1 MMISRSLSG
10 AVAALVLA
18 SGAAFAQGAAP
29 AATPQRPAGPP
40 DIKMVGDWA
49 VRCFQVQSV
58 APCDMYQEMQ
68 DQRTQQR
75 VLSVSVAFV
84 PSLNRHGIQIAV
96 PLETSIAKGVVIQ
109 TSSYKSPVLKYS
121 RCDRSGCFVEMP
133 VDNAA
138 IASLAKSSKEAKV
151 IVVADS
157 TGKPVELRFSLDG
170 FAAAQSQMAEQA
182 RAKATKPAA
191 APAAPVPAAPAP

>member
-10 AVAALVLA
+10 AIAALVLA
-18 SGAAFAQGAAP
+18 SGAAFAQEAP
-29 AATPQRPAGPP
+29 AAAPQRAAGPP

-75 VLSVSVAFV
+75 VLSVSIAFV

-133 VDNAA
+133 VDNDA

-157 TGKPVELRFSLDG
+157 TNKPVELRFSLNG
-170 FAAAQSQMAEQA
+170 FAGAQSQMAEQA

-191 APAAPVPAAPAP
+191 APAAPAAPAP